1 MTLVGKVAVVTGG
14 GRNIGRSIA
23 LAFAREGALVAVN
36 VRTNIDEGRAVV
48 AELRSLGSRGLL
60 VSGDV
65 SDPAAVSAMFEEVD
79 ASFGKIDV
87 LVNNAS
93 IRPTRRFIEMTPEEW
108 SSVIAVNL
116 TGAFLCAKSAAP
128 RMIAQGSGC
137 IVNIIGAT
145 GFTGAKA
152 RAHVVAA
159 KAGLHGLTKA
169 LAQELGGSGIRANSV
184 DPGWVDLS
192 SARGR
197 SVPDEVVNE
206 SPLRRAPTA
215 DDVAAACVFLAS
227 DSASAIT
234 GEVIHVNAGRFM
246 F

>member
-14 GRNIGRSIA
+14 GRHIGRSIA

-108 SSVIAVNL
+108 SSVIGVNL
-116 TGAFLCAKSAAP
+116 TGAFLCAKSAVP

-145 GFTGAKA
+145 GFTGAKE

-192 SARGR
+192 STGGR
-197 SVPDEVVNE
+197 SAPDEVVNE